1 MKIRKQYVKVHIN
14 GKPIV
19 RHLFE
24 CPVSL
29 YELSS
34 CQINHPSKLAW
45 SFQGMV
51 ADSSPTA
58 RMCTGPSKLARFRLS
73 IEVDSALPATCE
85 GCSTLSLRSLRR
97 WRDAVL
103 EDPVGRKPGMD
114 QVCEAK
120 QLQRAAVLPLA

>member
-1 MKIRKQYVKVHIN
+1 MGAIPSFLVCRLPRAQGLIRLIH
-14 GKPIV
+14 PILV
-19 RHLFE
+19 CAFGE
-24 CPVSL
+24 QSNV
-29 YELSS
+29 
-34 CQINHPSKLAW
+34 
-45 SFQGMV
+45 
-51 ADSSPTA
+51 
-58 RMCTGPSKLARFRLS
+58 PSKLARFRLS

-114 QVCEAK
+114 QVCGAK